1 MDVFFLKNNIK
12 IYVNFQD
19 LVMKVKRLQD
29 GDEEVDIT
37 ENFTEKSYEI
47 NCLYV
52 TFAKL
57 ANVLKYANKA
67 FFEYFFLEKFS

>member
-1 MDVFFLKNNIK
+1 
-12 IYVNFQD
+12 
-19 LVMKVKRLQD
+19 MKVRKLQD
-29 GDEEVDIT
+29 GDEEVEII

-52 TFAKL
+52 TFSKL

-67 FFEYFFLEKFS
+67 FFE